1 MSFIGRLFS
10 APEQIVKVT
19 DAIIKSGDALVFT
32 DEERAEFNL
41 KQQKF
46 ILDLHKSGDGSNLNR
61 RLLSVMVAAVFLSM
75 TVMACF
81 LIVIDHKS
89 APVLIGFV
97 SDVLLPSFGGVML
110 FYFGHG
116 INRDRK

>member
-1 MSFIGRLFS
+1 MSFFSRLFS
-10 APEQIVKVT
+10 APEQLSKVT
-19 DAIIKSGDALVFT
+19 GAIISTGDKLILT
-32 DEERAEFNL
+32 DEERADYNL

-46 ILDLHKSGDGSNLNR
+46 ILELHKGGAGSNLNR
-61 RLLSVMVAAVFLSM
+61 RFLSVMVAAVFLSM
-75 TVMACF
+75 TVLACL